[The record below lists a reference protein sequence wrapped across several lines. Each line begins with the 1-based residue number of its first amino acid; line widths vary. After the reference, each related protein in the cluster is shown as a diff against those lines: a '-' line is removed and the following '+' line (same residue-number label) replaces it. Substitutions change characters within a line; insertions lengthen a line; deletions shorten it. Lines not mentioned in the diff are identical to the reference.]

1 MRPKNSQKISSQASF
16 GKNVGASLPILC
28 AIHCMATPFILSAL
42 PLLSLDFLASE
53 LFEWLLIGLSALL
66 AFYILSKDILQSHG
80 QWFILLIASAGFAL
94 VIAAHLLGHELW
106 WLPVLGALC
115 IMAAYFINWHYL
127 RKAKCCRVEAEKTA

>member
-16 GKNVGASLPILC
+16 GKNISASLPILC
-28 AIHCMATPFILSAL
+28 AIHCMATPFMLSAL

-53 LFEWLLIGLSALL
+53 LFEWLLIGLSAVL

-115 IMAAYFINWHYL
+115 ITAAYFINWHYL
-127 RKAKCCRVEAEKTA
+127 HKTKCCRVEAKKAA